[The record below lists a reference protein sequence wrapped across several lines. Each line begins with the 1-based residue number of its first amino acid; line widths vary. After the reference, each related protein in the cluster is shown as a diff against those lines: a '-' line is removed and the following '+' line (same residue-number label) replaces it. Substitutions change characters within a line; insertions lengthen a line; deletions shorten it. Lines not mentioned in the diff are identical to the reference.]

1 MPASPRAPV
10 SSALFALGVLV
21 SGLAA
26 VPAHGQDKA
35 TIYASVLVSDNA
47 LAGRPVMVSFIRDG
61 AIFFQE
67 ETITTESPNV
77 VSVGSQDSPA
87 GVYDVRVEGDG
98 IVTEMKRGVT
108 LAGPKNMTLNFVV
121 RPGQGVHV
129 VEYATGGLAREEV
142 AQKIAALEAAVAEL
156 KGGAAP

>member
-1 MPASPRAPV
+1 MLASNRSRA
-10 SSALFALGVLV
+10 SSAALALAVLV
-21 SGLAA
+21 SGLSAA
-26 VPAHGQDKA
+26 SALAQEKA
-35 TIYASVLVSDNA
+35 TIYASILVSDDA
-47 LAGRPVMVSFIRDG
+47 LAGRPVMASFIRDG

-67 ETITTESPNV
+67 ETLTTEAPNV
-77 VSVGSQDSPA
+77 ASVGSQDSPV
-87 GVYDVRVEGDG
+87 GTYDVRVEGDG
-98 IVTEMKRGVT
+98 IVTEVKRGVT

-156 KGGAAP
+156 KGGSAP

>member
-1 MPASPRAPV
+1 MPASNRVGA
-10 SSALFALGVLV
+10 SSVLLALGLLV
-21 SGLAA
+21 SNL
-26 VPAHGQDKA
+26 VPAPAYAQDKA
-35 TIYASVLVSDNA
+35 TIYASVEVSDNA

-67 ETITTESPNV
+67 ETTTTESPNV

-108 LAGPKNMTLNFVV
+108 LAGSKNMTLNFVV
-121 RPGQGVHV
+121 RPGQGAHV
-129 VEYATGGLAREEV
+129 VEYAAGGLAREEV
-142 AQKIAALEAAVAEL
+142 AERIAALEAEVATL
-156 KGGAAP
+156 KGGSAP